1 MVSTFLPRFIFHIL
15 WFCACLGESTYF
27 WESALT
33 CSHICPGGVK
43 AALSS
48 LQKGFLTQ
56 CLIQSKCT
64 NKMCRSELKWGK
76 KSLCEKLTA
85 QLLYLDHTFFI
96 DHMFNVHEHMLCLL
110 LVILFSSYCTMVSF
124 AQSPYDQC
132 LKHCNSTI
140 LLLLLFCFL
149 V

>member
-1 MVSTFLPRFIFHIL
+1 
-15 WFCACLGESTYF
+15 
-27 WESALT
+27 
-33 CSHICPGGVK
+33 
-43 AALSS
+43 
-48 LQKGFLTQ
+48 
-56 CLIQSKCT
+56 
-64 NKMCRSELKWGK
+64 MCRSELKWGK

-149 V
+149 VWVLVTPIQSCIFRTLCCQKRRKVGHEKNYSHKPKQLNFIRIKGIKE